1 MSTDDFFGGGGEDR
15 TVMRPR
21 PGRRRGNQTQSS
33 TVQGTPQTTSP
44 PASAPPLDS
53 AFSFDMPERTP
64 PVQPLGANFATPS
77 PAVAPAQ
84 PLPGFGQPQAAVTQ
98 AMEIAGIGGNPIVS
112 SATSLLAL
120 AGQVRGSISH
130 PDVEG
135 LRARVISEIKNFDVS
150 CRSAGVSQD
159 AQVAARYSLCT
170 FLDEVV
176 LGTPWGGDSGW
187 SVSSL
192 LSTFHNETWG
202 GEVFFGILEKLLQE
216 PAKNHQFLEFMY
228 LLLALGFE
236 GKYGGGANEGKAQLD
251 SIRSNLFQTI
261 RNMIGDYQRELSP
274 QWHGV
279 DDQQNRLV
287 RRLPLWVVGS
297 AAASLLIG
305 AFLVFRYLLGEA
317 TYPVF
322 DTMGQ
327 IGRYQIQLPTAEIRA
342 AVVPTVRLRDLLAED
357 ITAGNITL
365 EELQGQEIV
374 RIQGDQLFRSGKVSI
389 ERAHHALL
397 ERLGNAL
404 DLTAGQILV
413 IGHSDNIPIRS
424 LRFNSNWDLSRAR
437 AVSVVDVLT
446 QKIQAPTR
454 LIPEGL
460 ADTEPL
466 VPNDS
471 PANRAKNRRVEI
483 VLVTI

>member
-176 LGTPWGGDSGW
+176 LGTHGVVTVAGVLVVY
-187 SVSSL
+187 SVH
-192 LSTFHNETWG
+192 STMKP
-202 GEVFFGILEKLLQE
+202 GEVRS
-216 PAKNHQFLEFMY
+216 FLGSWKSCF
-228 LLLALGFE
+228 
-236 GKYGGGANEGKAQLD
+236 
-251 SIRSNLFQTI
+251 RSQQKTINSWSLCTYCLRWDLRVNMVVVQT
-261 RNMIGDYQRELSP
+261 R
-274 QWHGV
+274 
-279 DDQQNRLV
+279 V
-287 RRLPLWVVGS
+287 RRNSIAS
-297 AAASLLIG
+297 AVTS
-305 AFLVFRYLLGEA
+305 FKQF
-317 TYPVF
+317 
-322 DTMGQ
+322 
-327 IGRYQIQLPTAEIRA
+327 
-342 AVVPTVRLRDLLAED
+342 
-357 ITAGNITL
+357 
-365 EELQGQEIV
+365 
-374 RIQGDQLFRSGKVSI
+374 
-389 ERAHHALL
+389 
-397 ERLGNAL
+397 
-404 DLTAGQILV
+404 V
-413 IGHSDNIPIRS
+413 I
-424 LRFNSNWDLSRAR
+424 
-437 AVSVVDVLT
+437 
-446 QKIQAPTR
+446 
-454 LIPEGL
+454 
-460 ADTEPL
+460 
-466 VPNDS
+466 
-471 PANRAKNRRVEI
+471 
-483 VLVTI
+483 